1 MICYQDVGVN
11 HVQTFDLGL
20 SETFQEET
28 EIIVGEKSSGAIV
41 SMLDNVM
48 MISRNFDL
56 GHPAMRYPVSRC
68 HQTCRERIAG

>member
-20 SETFQEET
+20 SETCQEET
-28 EIIVGEKSSGAIV
+28 EIIVGEKSSGVIV

-56 GHPAMRYPVSRC
+56 RAPCHAVSG
-68 HQTCRERIAG
+68 I